1 MKLEELGG
9 YFVAGGAG
17 VVGLDEHVVERE
29 RGEVG
34 RDGWR
39 GVCHGG
45 EATGARRRRRERRRR
60 CVVRPLRVAEDL
72 SDGYAG
78 PAAGPMSSTMIE
90 HPMV

>member
-39 GVCHGG
+39 GVGHGG
-45 EATGARRRRRERRRR
+45 EATGAQRRRREHAGA
-60 CVVRPLRVAEDL
+60 VVLCGR
-72 SDGYAG
+72 YASPRTWPTDQG
-78 PAAGPMSSTMIE
+78 GDVAGPMSSTLIHE
-90 HPMV
+90 PA

>member
-1 MKLEELGG
+1 VKLEELGG
-9 YFVAGGAG
+9 DVMALGAG

-45 EATGARRRRRERRRR
+45 EATGAQRRRRERRRR
-60 CVVRPLRVAEDL
+60 CVVCGGR
-72 SDGYAG
+72 YAS
-78 PAAGPMSSTMIE
+78 A
-90 HPMV
+90 MVRGDA